1 MNRLMTTFI
10 LSLVVASGC
19 DSGTGEVDVPD
30 GGVVVTRTDAG
41 VVLDIPTTPFPYA
54 GTVASDYTASGV
66 TGYLGHNN
74 CANIYAD
81 SVLVP
86 AGWEPG
92 TEFCWRA
99 TQADGRGGICGVV
112 PPTGNCST
120 CQPGQCAC
128 MPTCGTYAPG
138 TLRVWSVD
146 DSRYSYKGDPAT
158 FNSAGSGGYVCLPN
172 VDPYVVPCA

>member
-30 GGVVVTRTDAG
+30 GGSVVTRTDAG

-74 CANIYAD
+74 CVNIYAD
-81 SVLVP
+81 SVKVP
-86 AGWEPG
+86 AGFEPG

-99 TQADGRGGICGVV
+99 TQADGRGGICGAELD
-112 PPTGNCST
+112 CSLCT
-120 CQPGQCAC
+120 QGVCAC
-128 MPTCGTYAPG
+128 MPACGTYAPG

-146 DSRYSYKGDPAT
+146 DSRYTYRGDV
-158 FNSAGSGGYVCLPN
+158 SGGYVCLPN
-172 VDPYVVPCA
+172 VEPYVVPCS